1 MIRIYKLS
9 NNLKN
14 KPDKHNEAKILI
26 ESLRRYHQ
34 NLSRDRKLSVLFITT
49 GILLSGFLILT
60 LFEQWVYFSPSAKI
74 ASLFVTFAIS
84 FFAGYVTYKKFV
96 AKSFSS
102 FYRNFFKS
110 LEYPELLHA
119 VDLLL
124 HKPGQESP
132 FHELAIQKNLE
143 NINRQKLKKD
153 LANFTSQQ
161 PVRRYMQFAIILFV
175 LASSLFTV
183 NLFYNDA
190 GVKRSVYFWQ
200 AFEKPNPFAYT
211 ISPRTIT
218 LEHGSELKPDILFDG
233 NEPERV
239 FLALKTEI
247 EEEFRLRPMRKSTS
261 DSVYKAQA
269 VELTSNAEYKI
280 IMDEFES
287 STFQIDVQLRPRFE
301 LLSVMVQ
308 PPSYTRLSAESFE
321 YPFSRI
327 PAYKGSFV
335 NMKGIPN
342 KPVQNISIFHL
353 NQQRKLSE
361 TEGQRGEFEY
371 SFTVEEPDTI
381 RFQLVDSDSL
391 TNRNPFKFTLDIVED
406 ELPTAIIREPETN
419 ISVAEPKELNI
430 LYQATDDFGLNKAN
444 LEWEIKRAFVSEPV
458 RGRISLKKPSIG
470 RSELVEWDLTSLEL
484 RPRDE
489 VTFWIRVWDNDE
501 INGSKSGTSQKLTLT
516 MPSMSAYF
524 EEIDSKEK
532 DIQNRLEDVSENYQH
547 MQEEYDKFLEQLK
560 QNRDHGWEEQEQL
573 EEMEENQKKIEE
585 TVKELSQNFEE
596 LRKEIEQNDNLSEET
611 QKAYR
616 ELQQLMEELDDPAL
630 REAME
635 ELRKSLENMSPQQME
650 QALQNLDF
658 NEEVYRE
665 RLERTLELFKTLKLN
680 SDLDKISKQFEDVAE
695 RLEQTEESENSLQDL
710 KNELDAGSEDLE
722 KIGDQIENLDQNP
735 PEKLMD
741 KLKELQESARKDLEQ
756 QMEQMQKMD
765 GEAGEQLQDGQQE
778 PSEQLDQQRQQMSR
792 EMREQSERMQQAMQQ
807 MSGQQKEINLLALQR
822 SLYTLMEL
830 SQSQETL
837 TVQAA
842 EIDNRSQAFI
852 DLARKQKNIENQFSQ
867 VADTLFQVSSE
878 IPGLSNQ
885 INKLKSTVEKNLE
898 QSTAQ
903 MAERDKRRS
912 SIAARE
918 SMGGINNLSSM
929 IASLIDQLMNQQQ
942 SGGGAGGSM
951 SMQQMIEQMQQMSG
965 DQQKLNEQMQQII
978 NDVQGDRLTREQ
990 SERLDQLARQQ
1001 NEIRKELQKLQQSGA
1016 LKQGDRALS
1025 EMQRMIEEME
1035 DSINDLRGGMT
1046 DPLMQERQENIL
1058 SRMLNAEKSLQER
1071 GEEDERE
1078 GDMPEGFDQAIPP
1091 DITLE
1096 ELKQE
1101 IRTRLQ
1107 DPNYTRFRQDYQRM
1121 IERYFELLRR
1131 MEGTRLP

>member
-1 MIRIYKLS
+1 
-9 NNLKN
+9 LKN

-34 NLSRDRKLSVLFITT
+34 NLSRDRKVSVLFIIA

-60 LFEQWVYFSPSAKI
+60 LLEQWFYFSAPIKTI
-74 ASLFVTFAIS
+74 SLLITIFIS
-84 FFAGYVTYKKFV
+84 FFAGYVTFKKY
-96 AKSFSS
+96 AAISFSS

-119 VDLLL
+119 VDLFLK
-124 HKPGQESP
+124 KPGRESP

-153 LANFTSQQ
+153 LEHFTSQQ
-161 PVRRYMQFAIILFV
+161 PVHRYMQFAIILFV
-175 LASSLFTV
+175 LASSLFTL
-183 NLFYNDA
+183 NLFYNDT

-200 AFEKPNPFAYT
+200 TFEKPNPFAYT
-211 ISPRTIT
+211 VSPGSIT
-218 LEHGSELKPDILFDG
+218 LEHGSELIPEVLFNG

-247 EEEFRLRPMRKSTS
+247 EEEFRLRPMRKSTA
-261 DSVYKAQA
+261 DSVYTAQA

-301 LLSVMVQ
+301 LLSVVVQ
-308 PPSYTRLSAESFE
+308 PPAYTGLSGESFE

-327 PAYKGSFV
+327 PAYKGSTV
-335 NMKGIPN
+335 NIAGIPN
-342 KPVQNISIFHL
+342 KPVQDISILHR
-353 NQQRKLSE
+353 NQLKKLSD
-361 TEGQRGEFEY
+361 TDDKPGEFEY
-371 SFTVEEPDTI
+371 SFTVDTPDTI

-406 ELPTAIIREPETN
+406 ELPTAVIREPETN
-419 ISVAEPKELNI
+419 ITVAEPKELNI
-430 LYQATDDFGLNKAN
+430 LYQATDDFGLTKAN
-444 LEWEIKRAFVSEPV
+444 LEWEMKRAFVSEPV

-470 RSELVEWDLTSLEL
+470 RSDMVEWNLKSLDM

-501 INGSKSGTSQKLTLT
+501 INGFKSGTSQRLTLT

-532 DIQNRLEDVSENYQH
+532 DIQNRLDEVSEDYQN
-547 MQEEYDKFLEQLK
+547 MQQEYDEFLEQLK
-560 QNRDHGWEEQEQL
+560 QNQEHGWEEQQQV
-573 EEMEENQKKIEE
+573 EEMEKSQKKIEE
-585 TVKELSQNFEE
+585 TVQELSEQFDE
-596 LRKEIEQNDNLSEET
+596 LRKEIEQNNNLSEET
-611 QKAYR
+611 QQAYR
-616 ELQQLMEELDDPAL
+616 ELQKLMEELDDPAL

-665 RLERTLELFKTLKLN
+665 RLQRTLELFKTLKLN
-680 SDLDKISKQFEDVAE
+680 SDLDKISKQFENLAE
-695 RLEQTEESENSLQDL
+695 RLEKTEESKNSLQDL
-710 KNELDAGSEDLE
+710 KNELETGMEDLE
-722 KIGDQIENLDQNP
+722 KVGDQIDNLDQNP
-735 PEKLMD
+735 PEKLIE
-741 KLKELQESARKDLEQ
+741 KINELQETSREDLGKQIKQLQE
-756 QMEQMQKMD
+756 MD
-765 GEAGEQLQDGQQE
+765 GEAGEKLQDGEKE
-778 PSEQLDQQRQQMSR
+778 PGEQLNRQRQQIAQ

-807 MSGQQKEINLLALQR
+807 MSGQQREINMLALQR

-842 EIDNRSQAFI
+842 EIDNRSQAFVE
-852 DLARKQKNIENQFSQ
+852 LARKQKNIEDQFSQ

-898 QSTAQ
+898 QSTTQ
-903 MAERDKRRS
+903 MAERDRRRS
-912 SIAARE
+912 TIAARE

-1001 NEIRKELQKLQQSGA
+1001 NEIRKQLQKLQQNGA

-1046 DPLMQERQENIL
+1046 DPLMQKRQENIL

-1071 GEEDERE
+1071 GEDEERK
-1078 GDMPEGFDQAIPP
+1078 GDIPEGFDQAIPP